1 MLVSSNKQFH
11 KPQRG
16 NIARCCSTRRLDERH
31 TVRRRTCCLPLVGA
45 ATGVRTGARP
55 EGAGNRATGRT
66 LPEGDHREGH
76 RRFHELFLREDIT
89 WNVVYTDDSVKRYN
103 ANLNDPAIPR
113 ATKIQG
119 GSPRRFIESI
129 ARSRQARSE
138 AISNVRID
146 TDGEVAQVWFDFA
159 FIVGDYKS
167 AWGKESWQLVRTGD
181 GWKIAA
187 VVWSAEEN
195 PVLH

>member
-1 MLVSSNKQFH
+1 MKSPLFALVLAVSLFLPAPQAAYAQTPDSGKQE
-11 KPQRG
+11 
-16 NIARCCSTRRLDERH
+16 IAQLVERFQK
-31 TVRRRTCCLPLVGA
+31 A
-45 ATGVRTGARP
+45 IIAKDI
-55 EGAGNRATGRT
+55 AG
-66 LPEGDHREGH
+66 
-76 RRFHELFLREDIT
+76 FMQLFLREDIT

-187 VVWSAEEN
+187 VVWSAKEN
-195 PVLH
+195 PVPH

>member
-1 MLVSSNKQFH
+1 MRSALSAAILVIGLLLSVPRAAYAQDPERSRQEIGQLVERF
-11 KPQRG
+11 QAA
-16 NIARCCSTRRLDERH
+16 IAAKDT
-31 TVRRRTCCLPLVGA
+31 
-45 ATGVRTGARP
+45 TG
-55 EGAGNRATGRT
+55 
-66 LPEGDHREGH
+66 
-76 RRFHELFLREDIT
+76 FMQLFLREDIT

-103 ANLNDPAIPR
+103 ATLKDPTIPH

-159 FIVGDYKS
+159 FMIGDYRS
-167 AWGKESWQLVRTGD
+167 AWGKESWQLIRTGD
-181 GWKIAA
+181 GWKIAG

-195 PVLH
+195 PQRP